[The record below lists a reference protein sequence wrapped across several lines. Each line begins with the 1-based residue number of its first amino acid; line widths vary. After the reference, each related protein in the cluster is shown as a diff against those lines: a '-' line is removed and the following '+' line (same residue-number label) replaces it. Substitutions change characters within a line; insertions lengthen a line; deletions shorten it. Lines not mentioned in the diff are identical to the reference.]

1 MRLSLIAVA
10 AFAVLAACSPS
21 GDAAVEPADAPAAL
35 PPGRPA
41 IYDAAR
47 VGPEEF
53 VRALYAVHAT
63 PGAGMGE
70 APAPGQDP
78 IYGRMLNAM
87 IGADAAQAAGDVGT
101 LNYDPICDCQDSGDF
116 TLDSVTVTVSPSDPQ
131 AAEAAVVF
139 TNLGETKRQTLKLV
153 KEGPMWR
160 VSDVLV
166 PGRPALTEMLLAGIS

>member
-1 MRLSLIAVA
+1 MRLSLIAVVALA
-10 AFAVLAACSPS
+10 ALAACSPS

-63 PGAGMGE
+63 PGARMGE
-70 APAPGQDP
+70 PPAPGQDP
-78 IYGRMLNAM
+78 IYDRMLNAM
-87 IGADAAQAAGDVGT
+87 IGADAAQAAGEVGF
-101 LNYDPICDCQDSGDF
+101 LNYDPICDCQDSGSL
-116 TLDSVTVTVSPSDPQ
+116 TLDSVTVTQSGPQ

-139 TNLGETKRQTLKLV
+139 TNAGETKRQTLKLV
-153 KEGPMWR
+153 KEGPMWKI
-160 VSDVLV
+160 SDVLA
-166 PGRPALTEMLLAGIS
+166 PGRPALTEQLMAAIS